1 LGKADIAFCGAHV
14 CFDPKRTS
22 ILAQQRRRER
32 GPGQSAR
39 RDIFGL
45 YKPNVATLYLG
56 PLRPVSAVDSVN
68 ERNLIF
74 GRLAAGVV
82 AAQLNLMYGDKNKCH
97 SGRGWLG
104 NGHAM
109 ELMFAAA
116 ASTSPNSVAACGT
129 SRTRAAAAPV
139 AAPSFQFYIVGMVS
153 RSPPRPTIG
162 PPVGGLIFSGFL

>member
-1 LGKADIAFCGAHV
+1 VRQSRGRYWVKRTSLFAARMSA
-14 CFDPKRTS
+14 FDPKRTS

-32 GPGQSAR
+32 GSGQSAR

-56 PLRPVSAVDSVN
+56 PLRPVSAVGSVN

-104 NGHAM
+104 NGPCYGIDVCCRRQHFP
-109 ELMFAAA
+109 ELRCGVRHVTN
-116 ASTSPNSVAACGT
+116 SGCCGPGSSP
-129 SRTRAAAAPV
+129 
-139 AAPSFQFYIVGMVS
+139 F
-153 RSPPRPTIG
+153 
-162 PPVGGLIFSGFL
+162 FSILYRGHGIA